1 MQWRHCLL
9 LLTACVSGWAL
20 NWDPNNGRCRPY
32 GSRTITRWSW
42 TVRRP
47 MPRSS
52 LVEWRLDCS
61 SMLFWGNVCYNKPK
75 AREDMLSTLTT
86 STSGICTGM
95 LKHTLHGSFRQP
107 ADPSSRLVNS
117 LCFGGV
123 DSTSLAGL
131 GTSGLVP
138 RANEYKWICIA
149 WIRRAMARVGS
160 PGCIGRRG
168 RRWRLRR
175 TSQRLRRRRLSR
187 RRQSQARLVCVCVGS
202 GATHCNNAS

>member
-20 NWDPNNGRCRPY
+20 NWDPNEGRCRPY